1 MKTVTL
7 RMDDSTKDELDQILA
22 SMGMNIA
29 TFYNLYTLRT
39 IRDRKI
45 PFEIT
50 AAEDP
55 FYSDSNMRHLQRSKE
70 QIRQGKVVVKTMEE
84 LEAMAD
90 E

>member
-7 RMDDSTKDELDQILA
+7 RMEDSVKDELDRMLA
-22 SMGMNIA
+22 SMGMNIS

-39 IRDRKI
+39 IRDHKI

-55 FYSDSNMRHLQRSKE
+55 FYSESNVKHLQKSKE
-70 QIRQGKVVVKTMEE
+70 QIRQGKVIVKSMKE
-84 LEAMAD
+84 LEAMANG
-90 E
+90 

>member
-7 RMDDSTKDELDQILA
+7 RMENSVKEELDKMLE

-55 FYSDSNMRHLQRSKE
+55 FYSESNMRHLQKSKE
-70 QIRQGKVVVKTMEE
+70 QIKQGKVVVKTMNE
-84 LEAMAD
+84 LEAMAN